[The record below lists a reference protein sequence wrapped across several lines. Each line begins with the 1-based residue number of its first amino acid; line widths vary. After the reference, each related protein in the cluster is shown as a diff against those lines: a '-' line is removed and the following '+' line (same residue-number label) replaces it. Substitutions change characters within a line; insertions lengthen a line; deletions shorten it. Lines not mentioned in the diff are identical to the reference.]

1 MENSILSW
9 LSVILKR
16 DLLIAYRRSST
27 YITPLVF
34 FLIVVTFF
42 PLAIGPQESLLSS
55 LAPGVIWIAAL
66 LASLLAVETIFSED
80 FRDGTLDDFFISLE
94 PSFILVFAKV
104 LIHWLITGFPIL
116 IASSLAAIVLYLPID
131 SYFPMVLSLILG
143 TSFMSLLGALGAALA
158 LGRSAIL
165 SAIIVLPFS
174 IPTLQQ
180 EGMKKICSQSDVIIT
195 TAQVFGRPAP
205 KIITEDMV
213 SAMQP
218 GSVIVDMAVST
229 GGNVEG
235 SKNDE
240 YVFKEGVTIIG
251 MSNLPGEVAR
261 DASQVFGSNLFNMID
276 EFWDEENKEMNFDLE
291 DEILK
296 GCVIT
301 HQGSIVNES
310 VK

>member
-1 MENSILSW
+1 M
-9 LSVILKR
+9 
-16 DLLIAYRRSST
+16 IAYRRSST

-174 IPTLQQ
+174 IPTLLM
-180 EGMKKICSQSDVIIT
+180 GT
-195 TAQVFGRPAP
+195 
-205 KIITEDMV
+205 
-213 SAMQP
+213 
-218 GSVIVDMAVST
+218 SVITSSLNNQDFSGFLMIMGSMLALGIPILCLLT
-229 GGNVEG
+229 VEALLL
-235 SKNDE
+235 NYE
-240 YVFKEGVTIIG
+240 
-251 MSNLPGEVAR
+251 
-261 DASQVFGSNLFNMID
+261 
-276 EFWDEENKEMNFDLE
+276 
-291 DEILK
+291 
-296 GCVIT
+296 
-301 HQGSIVNES
+301 
-310 VK
+310 